1 MACLSTRILLVMRF
15 SLSVRVLLLGVAA
28 VSAAGCSIKRVSRI
42 DPAAVTDLS
51 GNWNDVDSRLVASE
65 LINQSLAA
73 PWARQYADAHGGVAP
88 TVIIGDM
95 RNRTYE
101 HVAVGT
107 FVKDLE
113 RAYVNSGVVRIVASR
128 EERAG
133 VREERVDQQTNAAPE
148 SRARMAREQGAQF
161 MLQGEL
167 NEIVDGAGREQ
178 VRFYQI
184 DASLIDL
191 ESNAKVW
198 VGQHKIKKYVQ
209 RRRLTP

>member
-1 MACLSTRILLVMRF
+1 MRF
-15 SLSVRVLLLGVAA
+15 LFGLRFLALGLAA
-28 VSAAGCSIKRVSRI
+28 VSSAACSIKRVSRI

-51 GNWNDVDSRLVASE
+51 GNWNDVDSRIVASE
-65 LINQSLAA
+65 LITQSLAA
-73 PWARQYADAHGGVAP
+73 PWARQYADAHNGQAP
-88 TVIIGDM
+88 TLVIGDV

-101 HVAVGT
+101 HIAVGT
-107 FVKDLE
+107 FVRDLE
-113 RAYVNSGVVRIVASR
+113 RAYVNSGIVRVVASK

-133 VREERVDQQTNAAPE
+133 VREERADQQSNAAPE
-148 SRARMAREQGAQF
+148 TRVRQAREQGAQF
-161 MLQGEL
+161 MLQGDVQ
-167 NEIVDGAGREQ
+167 EIIDGAGREQ

-184 DASLIDL
+184 DATLVDL

>member
-1 MACLSTRILLVMRF
+1 MRILHNLRF
-15 SLSVRVLLLGVAA
+15 LTLGVAVIT
-28 VSAAGCSIKRVSRI
+28 VSACSIKRVSRI

-73 PWARQYADAHGGVAP
+73 PWARQYADAHGGTAP
-88 TVIIGDM
+88 TVIIGDV

-101 HVAVGT
+101 HIAVGT

-113 RAYVNSGVVRIVASR
+113 RAYVNSGVVRIVASK

-133 VREERVDQQTNAAPE
+133 VRDERSDQQSNAAPE
-148 SRARMAREQGAQF
+148 TRVRNAREQGARY
-161 MLQGEL
+161 MLQGDLE
-167 NEIVDGAGREQ
+167 EILDGAGREQ
-178 VRFYQI
+178 VRYYQV
-184 DASLIDL
+184 DVSLVDL
-191 ESNAKVW
+191 ESSAKVW

>member
-1 MACLSTRILLVMRF
+1 MRF
-15 SLSVRVLLLGVAA
+15 HPSLRVLLLGVAA
-28 VSAAGCSIKRVSRI
+28 ASMAGCSIKRVSRI

-73 PWARQYADAHGGVAP
+73 PWARQYADAHAGSAP

-101 HVAVGT
+101 HIAVGT

-113 RAYVNSGVVRIVASR
+113 RAYVNSGVVRVVASR

-133 VREERVDQQTNAAPE
+133 VRDERADQQTNAAPE
-148 SRARMAREQGAQF
+148 TRARVAREQGAQF

-167 NEIVDGAGREQ
+167 NEIIDGAGREQ

-184 DASLIDL
+184 DASLVDL
-191 ESNAKVW
+191 ETNAKVW

>member
-1 MACLSTRILLVMRF
+1 MRF

>member
-1 MACLSTRILLVMRF
+1 M
-15 SLSVRVLLLGVAA
+15 RVLSGLRFLVLGVVVVSGAA
-28 VSAAGCSIKRVSRI
+28 CSIKRVSRI

-73 PWARQYADAHGGVAP
+73 PWARQYADAHGGTAP

-101 HVAVGT
+101 HIAVGT

-113 RAYVNSGVVRIVASR
+113 RAFVNSGVVRVVASK

-133 VREERVDQQTNAAPE
+133 IRDERADQQSNAAPE
-148 SRARMAREQGAQF
+148 TRTRMAREQGAQYL
-161 MLQGEL
+161 LQGEVQ
-167 NEIVDGAGREQ
+167 EIVDGAGREQ
-178 VRFYQI
+178 VRYFQV
-184 DASLIDL
+184 DASLVDL

-209 RRRLTP
+209 RRHLTP

>member
-1 MACLSTRILLVMRF
+1 MRSLYGLRYLALGLAVVLGAAC
-15 SLSVRVLLLGVAA
+15 G
-28 VSAAGCSIKRVSRI
+28 IKRVSRV

-65 LINQSLAA
+65 LINQSLGA
-73 PWARQYADAHGGVAP
+73 PWARQYADAHGGAAP

-101 HVAVGT
+101 HIAVGT

-113 RAYVNSGVVRIVASR
+113 RAYVNSGQVRVVASK
-128 EERAG
+128 EERAS
-133 VREERVDQQTNAAPE
+133 VRDERADQQSNAAPE
-148 SRARMAREQGAQF
+148 TRTRMAREQGAQY
-161 MLQGEL
+161 MLQGDVQ
-167 NEIVDGAGREQ
+167 EIIDGAGREQ
-178 VRFYQI
+178 VRFYQV
-184 DASLIDL
+184 DAALVDL
-191 ESNAKVW
+191 ETNAKVW

>member
-1 MACLSTRILLVMRF
+1 M
-15 SLSVRVLLLGVAA
+15 RVLSGLRFLVLGVVVVSGAA
-28 VSAAGCSIKRVSRI
+28 CSIKRVSRI

-73 PWARQYADAHGGVAP
+73 PWARQYADAHGGTAP

-101 HVAVGT
+101 HIAVGT

-113 RAYVNSGVVRIVASR
+113 RAFVNSGVVRVVASK

-133 VREERVDQQTNAAPE
+133 IREERTDQQSNAAPE
-148 SRARMAREQGAQF
+148 TRTRMAREQGAQYL
-161 MLQGEL
+161 LQGEVQ
-167 NEIVDGAGREQ
+167 EIVDGAGREQ
-178 VRFYQI
+178 VRYFQV
-184 DASLIDL
+184 DASLVDL

-209 RRRLTP
+209 RRYLTP

>member
-1 MACLSTRILLVMRF
+1 MRILNSLRF
-15 SLSVRVLLLGVAA
+15 LTLGVGVIAA
-28 VSAAGCSIKRVSRI
+28 SACSIKRVSRI

-73 PWARQYADAHGGVAP
+73 PWARQYADAHGGAAP
-88 TVIIGDM
+88 TVIIGDL

-101 HVAVGT
+101 HIAVGT

-113 RAYVNSGVVRIVASR
+113 RAYVNSGVVRIVASK

-133 VREERVDQQTNAAPE
+133 VRDERADQQANAAPE
-148 SRARMAREQGAQF
+148 TRARNARKLGAQY
-161 MLQGEL
+161 MLQGDLE
-167 NEIVDGAGREQ
+167 EIIDGAGREQ
-178 VRFYQI
+178 VRYYQV
-184 DASLIDL
+184 DVSLVDL

>member
-1 MACLSTRILLVMRF
+1 MRLTHGLRFLALGLAVLS
-15 SLSVRVLLLGVAA
+15 GAA
-28 VSAAGCSIKRVSRI
+28 CSIKRVSRI

-73 PWARQYADAHGGVAP
+73 SWARQYADAHGGQVP
-88 TVIIGDM
+88 TLIIGDM

-101 HVAVGT
+101 HIAVGT

-113 RAYVNSGVVRIVASR
+113 RAYVNSGVVRVVASR
-128 EERAG
+128 EERSG
-133 VREERVDQQTNAAPE
+133 IRDERNDQQSNAAPE
-148 SRARMAREQGAQF
+148 TRVRMAREQGAQY
-161 MLQGEL
+161 MLQGDVQ
-167 NEIVDGAGREQ
+167 EIIDGAGREQ
-178 VRFYQI
+178 VRYYQI
-184 DASLIDL
+184 DASLVDL

-209 RRRLTP
+209 RRHLTP

>member
-1 MACLSTRILLVMRF
+1 MRILHGLRF
-15 SLSVRVLLLGVAA
+15 LTLGIAVISGAA
-28 VSAAGCSIKRVSRI
+28 CSIKRVSRI
-42 DPAAVTDLS
+42 DPATVTDLS

-65 LINQSLAA
+65 LINQSLTA
-73 PWARQYADAHGGVAP
+73 PWARQYADAHGGAAP
-88 TVIIGDM
+88 TVIIGDL

-101 HVAVGT
+101 HIAVGT

-133 VREERVDQQTNAAPE
+133 VRDERADQQSNAAPE
-148 SRARMAREQGAQF
+148 TRARNAREQGAQF
-161 MLQGEL
+161 MLQGDLE
-167 NEIVDGAGREQ
+167 EIVDGAGREQ
-178 VRFYQI
+178 VRYYQV
-184 DASLIDL
+184 DVSLVDL
-191 ESNAKVW
+191 ESTAKVW

>member
-1 MACLSTRILLVMRF
+1 MR
-15 SLSVRVLLLGVAA
+15 LIHGVRYLALAA
-28 VSAAGCSIKRVSRI
+28 VVASGAACSIKRVSRI
-42 DPAAVTDLS
+42 DPASVTDLS

-73 PWARQYADAHGGVAP
+73 PWAKQYADGHGGAVP

-101 HVAVGT
+101 HIAVGT

-113 RAYVNSGVVRIVASR
+113 RAYVNSGVVRIVASKEERAGLR
-128 EERAG
+128 EERA
-133 VREERVDQQTNAAPE
+133 DQQSNAAPE
-148 SRARMAREQGAQF
+148 TRARMAREQGAQF
-161 MLQGEL
+161 MLQGEVQ
-167 NEIVDGAGREQ
+167 EIVDGAGREQ
-178 VRFYQI
+178 VRYYQI
-184 DASLIDL
+184 DASLVDL

>member
-1 MACLSTRILLVMRF
+1 MRLTHGLRF
-15 SLSVRVLLLGVAA
+15 LALGIAVTAGAA
-28 VSAAGCSIKRVSRI
+28 CSIKRVSRI
-42 DPAAVTDLS
+42 DPATVTDLS

-73 PWARQYADAHGGVAP
+73 PWARQYADAHGGQVA

-101 HVAVGT
+101 HIAVGT

-113 RAYVNSGVVRIVASR
+113 RAFVNSGVVRIVASR
-128 EERAG
+128 EERSG
-133 VREERVDQQTNAAPE
+133 IRDERADQQSNAAPE
-148 SRARMAREQGAQF
+148 TRTRMAREQGAQY
-161 MLQGEL
+161 MLQGDVQ
-167 NEIVDGAGREQ
+167 EIVDGAGREQ
-178 VRFYQI
+178 VRYYQI
-184 DASLIDL
+184 DASLVDL

-209 RRRLTP
+209 RRHLTP

>member
-1 MACLSTRILLVMRF
+1 MRLLSGLRYLALGIAVVSGAAC
-15 SLSVRVLLLGVAA
+15 G
-28 VSAAGCSIKRVSRI
+28 IKRVSRV

-65 LINQSLAA
+65 LITQSLGA
-73 PWARQYADAHGGVAP
+73 PWLRQYADAHNGTAP

-101 HVAVGT
+101 HIAVGT

-113 RAYVNSGVVRIVASR
+113 RAYVNSGVVRVVASK

-133 VREERVDQQTNAAPE
+133 VRDERADQQANAAPKT
-148 SRARMAREQGAQF
+148 RTRMAREQGAQF
-161 MLQGEL
+161 MLQGDV
-167 NEIVDGAGREQ
+167 NEIIDGAGREQ
-178 VRFYQI
+178 VRYYQV
-184 DASLIDL
+184 DASLVDL

-198 VGQHKIKKYVQ
+198 VGQHKIKKYIQ

>member
-1 MACLSTRILLVMRF
+1 M
-15 SLSVRVLLLGVAA
+15 RVLSGLRFLVLGVAV
-28 VSAAGCSIKRVSRI
+28 VSGAACSIKRVSRI

-73 PWARQYADAHGGVAP
+73 PWARQYADAHGGTAP

-101 HVAVGT
+101 HIAVGT

-113 RAYVNSGVVRIVASR
+113 RAFVNSGVVRVVASK

-133 VREERVDQQTNAAPE
+133 IRDERADQQSNAAPE
-148 SRARMAREQGAQF
+148 TRTRMAREQGAQYL
-161 MLQGEL
+161 LQGEVQ
-167 NEIVDGAGREQ
+167 EIVDGAGREQ
-178 VRFYQI
+178 VRYFQV
-184 DASLIDL
+184 DASLVDL

-209 RRRLTP
+209 RRHLTP

>member
-1 MACLSTRILLVMRF
+1 M
-15 SLSVRVLLLGVAA
+15 RVLSGLRFLVLGVVVVSGAA
-28 VSAAGCSIKRVSRI
+28 CSIKRVSRI

-73 PWARQYADAHGGVAP
+73 PWARQYADAHGGTAP

-101 HVAVGT
+101 HIAVGT

-113 RAYVNSGVVRIVASR
+113 RAFVNSGVVRVVASK

-133 VREERVDQQTNAAPE
+133 IRDERADQQSNAAPE
-148 SRARMAREQGAQF
+148 TRTRMAREQGAQYL
-161 MLQGEL
+161 LQGEVQ
-167 NEIVDGAGREQ
+167 EIVDGAGREQ
-178 VRFYQI
+178 VRYFQV
-184 DASLIDL
+184 DASLVDL

-209 RRRLTP
+209 RRYLTP